1 MNTGTK
7 IFSLQ
12 GKTALVTGATGY
24 LGRAMAFILAEA
36 GATVL
41 INSRSQER
49 CAVLVNEIKQSGFLA
64 ECAVFDVTSET
75 AVHEFASS
83 LNGGVL
89 DILINNAYVG
99 GAGTV
104 ELADSTAYAASYDVT
119 MLAAH
124 TLVNALLPNLRA
136 GVSSNG
142 DASVINLASMYAIV
156 SPDQRIYDSKSGANP
171 PFYGAAKAALLH
183 WTRYAACEFGKEGI
197 RVNAI
202 SPGPFPSDVVQ
213 REQPKFISRL
223 AQKVPMNRIGASK
236 EIQGPVLF
244 LASSASSYVTGTNI
258 VVDGGWTCW

>member
-1 MNTGTK
+1 MSTGTK
-7 IFSLQ
+7 IFSLH
-12 GKTALVTGATGY
+12 GKTALVTGATGH

-49 CAVLVNEIKQSGFLA
+49 CAVLVNEIKQSGFSA

-124 TLVNALLPNLRA
+124 RLVNALLPNLRA
-136 GVSSNG
+136 GVSANG

-156 SPDQRIYDSKSGANP
+156 SPDQRIYDSKAGANP
-171 PFYGAAKAALLH
+171 PFYGAAKAALLY

-202 SPGPFPSDVVQ
+202 SPGPFPSDAVQ
-213 REQPKFISRL
+213 QEQPNFISKL
-223 AQKVPMNRIGASK
+223 AHKVPMNRIGAPQ

-244 LASSASSYVTGTNI
+244 LASSAASYVTGTNI